1 MPLVD
6 LLQVPRNDQDWESFY
21 FSHRDSHDK
30 IRKAI
35 QQKTG
40 TIISFTVTDGGSG
53 YTSIPSIQ
61 VEGGN
66 GFGVQIN
73 VTIQGGVITSLTVAN
88 GEGGVQYVNPVVTIS
103 GGGGSGATA
112 TATASP
118 NINLTNYII
127 YPVDKNQIPI
137 FLDNNQSLHSD
148 MNGILGLQSSD
159 LQDVDFENENQKTAW
174 FYSHYLEHQSA
185 EIKLGI

>member
-6 LLQVPRNDQDWESFY
+6 LLNVPKNDQDWEIFF

-35 QQKTG
+35 QAQ
-40 TIISFTVTDGGSG
+40 
-53 YTSIPSIQ
+53 TS
-61 VEGGN
+61 
-66 GFGVQIN
+66 
-73 VTIQGGVITSLTVAN
+73 TS
-88 GEGGVQYVNPVVTIS
+88 
-103 GGGGSGATA
+103 
-112 TATASP
+112 
-118 NINLTNYII
+118 INLTDYVI
-127 YPVDKNQIPI
+127 YPVDQNHLSD
-137 FLDNNQSLHSD
+137 FLQDNQSLHSD

-159 LQDVDFENENQKTAW
+159 LQDVDLQQENQKVAW